1 MKQPKSHP
9 AAGNRVA
16 TRGGSYSLAVTAL
29 VLAILAAVNALCGLL
44 PKSLTRQDI
53 SAAQLYSVTSATK
66 ASVGAVTKDVTVYW
80 IVQAGQEDSVL
91 ENLLAKY
98 ESLSDRLTVEKKNPD
113 VYPTYAAQY
122 TDGTV
127 ENNSLVV
134 VSGERSRYI
143 GYTELYP
150 AEVDYSTYSYSYSF
164 DGEGLITSAI
174 AYVVSDDLPQLYVL
188 EGHGEAELP
197 EGFQTQL
204 TKENIECTAL
214 SLLKEDVVPEEA
226 DAVLI
231 YSPASDLSSR
241 ERDILAAYLASGGKL
256 LVFAGPVKDGTL
268 PNLLS
273 LLADYGVEAEEGMV
287 IEEDSQYYVG
297 YPYLLLPEI
306 QSSGIT
312 DPLLSE
318 GYYVTVPAA
327 QGLRVTGGA
336 DVTELLTTSD
346 TAYSKAA
353 GYAITTYE
361 REDGDSSGP
370 FALAVRIG
378 TDGGGEMVW
387 VASGYFLEDAYN
399 DYSSGANL
407 NFTMNAL
414 SELMG
419 ESDTLAIRSKSLSYT
434 YLTISESSAA
444 RLKTLLIGVLPGA
457 FLLYGIFTVVERRRK
472 RDA

>member
-1 MKQPKSHP
+1 M
-9 AAGNRVA
+9 
-16 TRGGSYSLAVTAL
+16 TAL

-113 VYPTYAAQY
+113 VYPTFAAQY

-134 VSGERSRYI
+134 VSGEKSRYI

-214 SLLKEDVVPEEA
+214 SLLKEDAVPGGGGRGA
-226 DAVLI
+226 DLLPGQRPLLPGEGHPRGV
-231 YSPASDLSSR
+231 SR
-241 ERDILAAYLASGGKL
+241 KRRKAAGLCRTREGRA
-256 LVFAGPVKDGTL
+256 L

-297 YPYLLLPEI
+297 YPYQLLPEI

-318 GYYVTVPAA
+318 GYYVTAPAA
-327 QGLRVTGGA
+327 QGLRVTGSA

>member
-113 VYPTYAAQY
+113 VYPTFAAQY

-134 VSGERSRYI
+134 VSGEKSRYI

-214 SLLKEDVVPEEA
+214 SLLKEDAVPEEA
-226 DAVLI
+226 DAVLL

-327 QGLRVTGGA
+327 QGLRVTGSA

-370 FALAVRIG
+370 FALAVCIG

>member
-1 MKQPKSHP
+1 MTENMGKQIR
-9 AAGNRVA
+9 AGRQRSSLTQEKLAEALGVTPQA
-16 TRGGSYSLAVTAL
+16 VSKWERGESLPDIA
-29 VLAILAAVNALCGLL
+29 LL
-44 PKSLTRQDI
+44 PELSAALGLTLDELFESSAETHLRRIQQRMENEPRMSLETFRQAESQLRQD
-53 SAAQLYSVTSATK
+53 A
-66 ASVGAVTKDVTVYW
+66 
-80 IVQAGQEDSVL
+80 L
-91 ENLLAKY
+91 ETEYRPRCLTLLA
-98 ESLSDRLTVEKKNPD
+98 
-113 VYPTYAAQY
+113 
-122 TDGTV
+122 
-127 ENNSLVV
+127 
-134 VSGERSRYI
+134 
-143 GYTELYP
+143 ELYNHM
-150 AEVDYSTYSYSYSF
+150 A
-164 DGEGLITSAI
+164 
-174 AYVVSDDLPQLYVL
+174 
-188 EGHGEAELP
+188 
-197 EGFQTQL
+197 EGFR
-204 TKENIECTAL
+204 A
-214 SLLKEDVVPEEA
+214 
-226 DAVLI
+226 
-231 YSPASDLSSR
+231 R
-241 ERDILAAYLASGGKL
+241 
-256 LVFAGPVKDGTL
+256 
-268 PNLLS
+268 
-273 LLADYGVEAEEGMV
+273 AEEGMV

-318 GYYVTVPAA
+318 GYYVTAPAA
-327 QGLRVTGGA
+327 QGLRVTGSA

>member
-113 VYPTYAAQY
+113 VYPTFAAQY

-134 VSGERSRYI
+134 VSGEKSRYI

-188 EGHGEAELP
+188 EGHG
-197 EGFQTQL
+197 
-204 TKENIECTAL
+204 
-214 SLLKEDVVPEEA
+214 
-226 DAVLI
+226 
-231 YSPASDLSSR
+231 
-241 ERDILAAYLASGGKL
+241 
-256 LVFAGPVKDGTL
+256 
-268 PNLLS
+268 
-273 LLADYGVEAEEGMV
+273 
-287 IEEDSQYYVG
+287 
-297 YPYLLLPEI
+297 
-306 QSSGIT
+306 
-312 DPLLSE
+312 
-318 GYYVTVPAA
+318 
-327 QGLRVTGGA
+327 
-336 DVTELLTTSD
+336 
-346 TAYSKAA
+346 
-353 GYAITTYE
+353 
-361 REDGDSSGP
+361 
-370 FALAVRIG
+370 
-378 TDGGGEMVW
+378 
-387 VASGYFLEDAYN
+387 
-399 DYSSGANL
+399 
-407 NFTMNAL
+407 
-414 SELMG
+414 
-419 ESDTLAIRSKSLSYT
+419 
-434 YLTISESSAA
+434 
-444 RLKTLLIGVLPGA
+444 
-457 FLLYGIFTVVERRRK
+457 
-472 RDA
+472 

>member
-1 MKQPKSHP
+1 MKQPKFHP

-66 ASVGAVTKDVTVYW
+66 ASVGAVTKDVSVYW

-113 VYPTYAAQY
+113 VYPTFAAQY

-134 VSGERSRYI
+134 VSGEKSRYI

-214 SLLKEDVVPEEA
+214 SLL
-226 DAVLI
+226 
-231 YSPASDLSSR
+231 
-241 ERDILAAYLASGGKL
+241 
-256 LVFAGPVKDGTL
+256 
-268 PNLLS
+268 
-273 LLADYGVEAEEGMV
+273 ADYGVEAEEGMV

-327 QGLRVTGGA
+327 RGLRVTGSA

>member
-1 MKQPKSHP
+1 MKQPKFHP

-113 VYPTYAAQY
+113 VYPTFAAQY

-134 VSGERSRYI
+134 VSREKSRYI

-204 TKENIECTAL
+204 TKENIECMAL
-214 SLLKEDVVPEEA
+214 SLLKEDAVPEEA

-241 ERDILAAYLASGGKL
+241 ERDILAAYLAGGGKL

-327 QGLRVTGGA
+327 RGLRVTGSA

-353 GYAITTYE
+353 G
-361 REDGDSSGP
+361 
-370 FALAVRIG
+370 
-378 TDGGGEMVW
+378 
-387 VASGYFLEDAYN
+387 
-399 DYSSGANL
+399 
-407 NFTMNAL
+407 
-414 SELMG
+414 
-419 ESDTLAIRSKSLSYT
+419 
-434 YLTISESSAA
+434 
-444 RLKTLLIGVLPGA
+444 
-457 FLLYGIFTVVERRRK
+457 
-472 RDA
+472 

>member
-1 MKQPKSHP
+1 MK
-9 AAGNRVA
+9 RTVA
-16 TRGGSYSLAVTAL
+16 
-29 VLAILAAVNALCGLL
+29 LAILAALLLTLCACGKVRQAEEAIDAIGNVTAESGAQIEAAEAAVEALNDKQRDKLPNLTVLEEAQTEYETVLEEQAETEACVQEAENAIDAIG
-44 PKSLTRQDI
+44 
-53 SAAQLYSVTSATK
+53 SVTL
-66 ASVGAVTKDVTVYW
+66 
-80 IVQAGQEDSVL
+80 DSGD
-91 ENLLAKY
+91 AI
-98 ESLSDRLTVEKKNPD
+98 R
-113 VYPTYAAQY
+113 AA
-122 TDGTV
+122 
-127 ENNSLVV
+127 
-134 VSGERSRYI
+134 R
-143 GYTELYP
+143 
-150 AEVDYSTYSYSYSF
+150 A
-164 DGEGLITSAI
+164 
-174 AYVVSDDLPQLYVL
+174 AYD
-188 EGHGEAELP
+188 A
-197 EGFQTQL
+197 
-204 TKENIECTAL
+204 
-214 SLLKEDVVPEEA
+214 VPEEA

-318 GYYVTVPAA
+318 GYYVTAPAA
-327 QGLRVTGGA
+327 QGLRVTGSA

>member
-1 MKQPKSHP
+1 M
-9 AAGNRVA
+9 
-16 TRGGSYSLAVTAL
+16 
-29 VLAILAAVNALCGLL
+29 
-44 PKSLTRQDI
+44 
-53 SAAQLYSVTSATK
+53 
-66 ASVGAVTKDVTVYW
+66 
-80 IVQAGQEDSVL
+80 
-91 ENLLAKY
+91 
-98 ESLSDRLTVEKKNPD
+98 
-113 VYPTYAAQY
+113 
-122 TDGTV
+122 
-127 ENNSLVV
+127 
-134 VSGERSRYI
+134 
-143 GYTELYP
+143 
-150 AEVDYSTYSYSYSF
+150 
-164 DGEGLITSAI
+164 
-174 AYVVSDDLPQLYVL
+174 
-188 EGHGEAELP
+188 
-197 EGFQTQL
+197 
-204 TKENIECTAL
+204 
-214 SLLKEDVVPEEA
+214 PEEA

-256 LVFAGPVKDGTL
+256 LVFAGPVKDGAL

-297 YPYLLLPEI
+297 YPYQLLPEI

-318 GYYVTVPAA
+318 GYYVTAPAA
-327 QGLRVTGGA
+327 QGLRVTGSA